1 MTRASGPSPLDT
13 RERTGLALFAGH
25 LLGLFSIAL
34 SNILLGLSL
43 LAAPFVLARRR
54 VELSPSG
61 RRWLWLL
68 GLYVLMLCASTAL
81 SYQPRVSAKSLSDVF
96 NLTTPLLAILLLR
109 RERDVR
115 RLVVGLVVLGA
126 LLALTGLVQ
135 YAVGYDD
142 LDRRIR
148 GSMSHYMT
156 FSGVLLICNCLLLG
170 WMAFGRGR
178 RRVWAWLALLAIS
191 AAILVSYTRNA
202 WVAMAVVLTVLALF
216 RAPKLLLAY
225 LPLGLVVLL
234 LAPVPILQRAGSIF
248 DLSDPSNY
256 DRLCMAYAGV
266 HMVSDRPLFGLGPDM
281 VPQRYS
287 IYRHPTAPRFWV
299 PHLHNSFL
307 TLAAERGLASLAIF
321 LAMLGTSG
329 WTTIRRL
336 RAEGWRRSP
345 RADLY
350 FGVLLTLVAFV
361 VAGLFEDNW
370 ADTEVQ
376 RLFLFVLVIP
386 FCLTRPGAGSPE
398 VEAAAGE
405 AAMGAKPGGM
415 MTLSEP

>member
-1 MTRASGPSPLDT
+1 MDR
-13 RERTGLALFAGH
+13 REQTGLALFAGH

-34 SNILLGLSL
+34 SNILLGLAL
-43 LAAPFVLARRR
+43 LAAPIALFRRR
-54 VELSPSG
+54 VELSPSA
-61 RRWLWLL
+61 RRWLGLL
-68 GLYVLMLCASTAL
+68 ALYVVLLAVSTAL
-81 SYQPRVSAKSLSDVF
+81 SYDPRLSAHSLSDVF
-96 NLTTPLLAILLLR
+96 NLTTPVLAILLLR

-115 RLVVGLVVLGA
+115 RLAVGLMILGA
-126 LLALTGLVQ
+126 LLAVAGLVQ
-135 YAVGYDD
+135 YALGYDD

-148 GSMSHYMT
+148 GSLSHYMT
-156 FSGVLLICNCLLLG
+156 FSGVLLICDCLLLG
-170 WMAFGRGR
+170 WIAFGQGR
-178 RRVWAWLALLAIS
+178 RRVWAWVALVAIN

-202 WVAMAVVLTVLALF
+202 WVAMAVVLTALALF

-225 LPLGLVVLL
+225 LPLGLLVLL
-234 LAPVPILQRAGSIF
+234 LAPVPILQRAASIF

-256 DRLCMAYAGV
+256 DRLCMVYAGA
-266 HMVSDRPLFGLGPDM
+266 HMISDRPLFGLGPDM
-281 VPQRYS
+281 VPERYS

-307 TLAAERGLASLAIF
+307 NLAAERGLASLAVL
-321 LAMLGTSG
+321 LAMFGTSA
-329 WTTIRRL
+329 WTAVRRL

-350 FGVLLTLVAFV
+350 FGVLLTLVGFA

-386 FCLTRPGAGSPE
+386 FCLTRPGA
-398 VEAAAGE
+398 VETTGDGGAAVSTGAG
-405 AAMGAKPGGM
+405 AIIVN
-415 MTLSEP
+415 SEP